1 VRDHDPV
8 RPHDVGN
15 IQSSTSPSHA
25 IGDLGEVAVA
35 AVQAGALAVR
45 DVLAGGRFNVRGK
58 SASHDLVTDAD
69 QASER
74 AVLAVLH
81 DRRPDDAVLAE
92 ESGVHRG
99 RSGVRWLVD
108 PLDGT
113 VNFVHGRRDYAV
125 AVAAESSGDF
135 VAAAIHRPGDGEWA
149 AAGGGVLTGSGEVVG
164 LTAPSDLRQALIG
177 VGFPYD
183 LDLRTQALSSLAR
196 LIPAIRDFRRIG
208 SAACDTL
215 ALVQGR
221 LHVFVG
227 FGLAEWD
234 TAAARAIVPAAGGAC
249 ADMATARGL
258 DVFIAGTVGVVD
270 AVVDVLREG

>member
-1 VRDHDPV
+1 MITEMTWGDAQPRPTSAGPDGGLRDTAVEAVR
-8 RPHDVGN
+8 
-15 IQSSTSPSHA
+15 
-25 IGDLGEVAVA
+25 
-35 AVQAGALAVR
+35 AGALAVQ
-45 DVLAGGRFNVRGK
+45 DVLAGGRFDVRGK

-69 QASER
+69 RASER
-74 AVLAVLH
+74 AVLAVLR

-92 ESGVHRG
+92 ESGVHEG

-113 VNFVHGRRDYAV
+113 ANFVHGRRDHAV
-125 AVAAESSGDF
+125 SVAAEVSGDF
-135 VAAAIHRPGDGEWA
+135 TAAAIHRPSDGEWA
-149 AAGGGVLTGSGEVVG
+149 AAGSGDLTGSADVVG
-164 LTAPSDLRQALIG
+164 ITTPPDLRRALVG

-183 LDLRTQALSSLAR
+183 LELRMQALSSLAR

-234 TAAARAIVPAAGGAC
+234 TAAARAIVPAAGGVC
-249 ADMATARGL
+249 ADLTTARGL
-258 DVFIAGTVGVVD
+258 TAFVAGADSVVD
-270 AVVDVLREG
+270 AVVRLVRAG